1 MSSSLRT
8 LLLFALV
15 LSPLPGWAVDTAK
28 PKLFKVHVNIRG
40 DQDLGTD
47 FAKHL
52 QDEFRVLT
60 DVELVK
66 EKPDWK
72 VDMIA
77 AAMRNDKKETLA
89 YVVSV
94 LTSQQFSA
102 EYWNGVYETVA
113 ESILRRQYEQKDK
126 GGKMLPPD
134 KKTLETLRPAWTAT
148 SSRTV
153 LDLAT
158 DELMK
163 PQGYYLKA
171 DKDMRVLAKEIVA
184 NFDKTH
190 LEPQR
195 KKQ

>member
-1 MSSSLRT
+1 MKLLLIRT
-8 LLLFALV
+8 LLLFAIV
-15 LSPLPGWAVDTAK
+15 LSPFSAWAVDSAK
-28 PKLFKVHVNIRG
+28 PRIFKVHVNIRG

-52 QDEFRVLT
+52 QDEFRYLT

-126 GGKMLPPD
+126 NGKMPD
-134 KKTLETLRPAWTAT
+134 KKTLETLRPAWTQTA
-148 SSRTV
+148 SRTV

-158 DELMK
+158 DDLTR

-171 DKDMRVLAKEIVA
+171 DKDMRVLAKDIVS

-195 KKQ
+195 KK